1 MQIFD
6 LVFDIDELLHRQCDL
21 LGAWDAGLM
30 TTGEAKMLGDLLFA
44 EDDGA
49 TLVQLYREVLDEE
62 LELNGFGGRVPL
74 ELSVALARLA
84 TNIDVVARLGS
95 RYRQMVMRLEAS
107 KDKVE
112 PGVEDW
118 AEVYAELTDIITR
131 QSPCMDTVESRVRF
145 MQVKAALIKKI
156 TPLAI
161 FAGYDQAEF
170 TSAIEMARARA
181 AGEA

>member
-6 LVFDIDELLHRQCDL
+6 LVFDIDEILHRQCDL

-49 TLVQLYREVLDEE
+49 TLVQLYREVLREE

-95 RYRQMVMRLEAS
+95 RYRHMVMRLEAS
-107 KDKVE
+107 GKVE

-118 AEVYAELTDIITR
+118 GEVYAELTDIITR

-170 TSAIEMARARA
+170 ASAIEMARARA